1 MSIKFYLSEWFYN
14 MGIVGLLR
22 ILKFNNVDESKYTTK
37 ENYLEIEDELLD
49 NFAEYYFNYF
59 FTINDD
65 RERFITITNKA
76 TNLIINY
83 EKPSASS
90 DREVSAKD
98 ISEAI
103 KNVYDYFKK
112 YENSVKNTSYV
123 DEFNDLLNSIKE
135 MNSLIKKDTSIE
147 TLESAKSILN
157 NLSDFVSIEEIRKKR
172 AANITRS
179 NLSDFFGQ
187 ASFLNPSFVGAYA
200 QNFIEKM
207 HKDYVEPVKEK
218 YNQNA
223 SKKSK
228 GKTVYNCSLCSRE
241 TNGKYHFDE
250 AMFSPIGLSLTENK
264 NFLWNE
270 VTKLP
275 ICEECRLLL
284 MCTPVGCTPLKKYRS
299 TIDGVEYYTEYTFVN
314 LDTDINSLF
323 KINENFRQRS
333 SSSNPYRE
341 LIFDIVTQ
349 MEQKA
354 LWTLQSIFFVEFQ
367 TDKKSTYLRYFNIAP
382 FKAKFFIDK
391 EVHYLLSHIRP
402 YQFQMDIMEYI
413 LTDRDL
419 YLLIF
424 DELRNYLKKA
434 EGKRGDRRII
444 VGDPIS
450 CFNSVCLRHL
460 LNGYKRRQKKV
471 STKIINDA
479 FEYGKEL
486 NRYYVATD
494 SANKINSIG
503 YKMLNAVKVG
513 DKEEFLDNLIRTC
526 MSIQKPIPDF
536 FLNVLTEQRADFKDI
551 ALAFICGFTALPV
564 NVASKEKVSN
574 EEV

>member
-187 ASFLNPSFVGAYA
+187 ASFLNPSFAGAYA
-200 QNFIEKM
+200 QDFIEKM
-207 HKDYVEPVKEK
+207 HKDYVQPVKDK
-218 YNQNA
+218 YNQNS

-228 GKTVYNCSLCSRE
+228 SKTVYNCSLCSRE
-241 TNGKYHFDE
+241 TRGNYHFDE
-250 AMFSPIGLSLTENK
+250 AIFSPIGLSLTENK
-264 NFLWNE
+264 NFFWNE
-270 VTKLP
+270 VTKFP
-275 ICEECRLLL
+275 ICEECKLLL
-284 MCTPVGCTPLKKYRS
+284 MCTPAGCTPLRKSRS
-299 TIDGVEYYTEYTFVN
+299 TINGIEYYTEYTFVN
-314 LDTDINSLF
+314 LDTDIDSLF
-323 KINENFRQRS
+323 KINENFKQRS

-341 LIFDIVTQ
+341 LIIDIVTEK
-349 MEQKA
+349 EQKA

-367 TDKKSTYLRYFNIAP
+367 TKKKTTYLHYFNIAP
-382 FKAKFFIDK
+382 YKAKFFSDK
-391 EVHYLLSHIRP
+391 QVNYLLTHIYPSR
-402 YQFQMDIMEYI
+402 FQMDTMEYI
-413 LTDRDL
+413 LNDRDL
-419 YLLIF
+419 YLLIY
-424 DELRNYLKKA
+424 DNLSNYIKKA
-434 EGKRGDRRII
+434 GT
-444 VGDPIS
+444 PIW
-450 CFNSVCLRHL
+450 CFNVVCLRHL

-471 STKIINDA
+471 STEIINEA
-479 FEYGKEL
+479 FDYGKSL

-526 MSIQKPIPDF
+526 MSIQKPIPDL

-551 ALAFICGFTALPV
+551 ALAFICGFTALPLEA
-564 NVASKEKVSN
+564 ASKENVLNK
-574 EEV
+574 EV